1 MQTAQAHDILTSIAA
16 AQAADRRTEMAQI
29 NETSLNELI
38 GRVLNDIGGAMSVPL
53 VRIGDAYGLYETLR
67 AAGPMDAKE
76 LARATDCAPRYVL
89 EWLSAQAASGYVT
102 QRNGKFSLSP
112 EQSYLFAEPESP
124 MNMLGAFDTAAAM
137 VENQAKVQAAF
148 KTGRGVAWGDQ
159 AGCLFCSVA
168 RLFRPGY
175 VNALVQSWL
184 PSLDGVVAKLQAGA
198 KVADVGCGHGLS
210 TLLMAEAFPKS
221 QFIGYDFHPKSI
233 ASATAHARAHD
244 VGNIRFE
251 VARAQD
257 YPESG
262 FDLVTCFDCLHDMGD
277 PQGAA
282 THIRRSLK
290 KDGTWMVVEPAA
302 GDTLE
307 ANMNPVGRIYY
318 SASTMICVPTSLA
331 QETGLAL
338 GAQAGEKRIS
348 DLILSGGFKRVRRA
362 AETPL
367 NMVLEAT

>member
-1 MQTAQAHDILTSIAA
+1 MT
-16 AQAADRRTEMAQI
+16 QI
-29 NETSLNELI
+29 NETSLNELV
-38 GRVLNDIGGAMSVPL
+38 GKVLTDLGGAMSVPL
-53 VRIGDAYGLYETLR
+53 VRIGDAHGLYEKLKSI
-67 AAGPMDAKE
+67 GPVDAE
-76 LARATDCAPRYVL
+76 QLAKATECAPRYVL

-102 QRNGKFSLSP
+102 QNGGKFSLSP
-112 EQSYLFAEPESP
+112 EQAYLFAEPDSP
-124 MNMLGAFDTAAAM
+124 FNMVGAFDTAAAM

-159 AGCLFCSVA
+159 ACCLFCSVA

-175 VNALVQSWL
+175 VNALVQNWL
-184 PSLDGVVAKLQAGA
+184 PSLEGVVSKLKSGA

-221 QFIGYDFHPKSI
+221 QFIGYDFHQKSI

-244 VGNIRFE
+244 VGNVRFE

-257 YPESG
+257 YPENG

-282 THIRRSLK
+282 KHVRQSLK

-338 GAQAGEKRIS
+338 GAQAGEKRIA
-348 DLILSGGFKRVRRA
+348 DVIMSGGFKRVKRVA
-362 AETPL
+362 DTPL
-367 NMVLEAT
+367 NMVLQAT